1 MQKLTFIA
9 VLMILAASTLAS
21 PPALVPRK
29 SPEFTIYEPS
39 GKTTML
45 SSFKGKVVVIEFL
58 FIKSAHC
65 LRVAKTM
72 NKLNQELGPRGF
84 QPVAI
89 AFPAPGSDANGP
101 LVTYM
106 VDYFKLTYP
115 VGYTDSED
123 VDKYLGRGKDDVLN
137 IPQIVVIDR
146 AGVIRAQ
153 SGGRPGNPKL
163 ENEDSL
169 RTLVE
174 SLLSENRPPANRPT
188 RAAPPATKK
197 STMTAPV
204 LKFLAL

>member
-45 SSFKGKVVVIEFL
+45 
-58 FIKSAHC
+58 
-65 LRVAKTM
+65 
-72 NKLNQELGPRGF
+72 GPRGF

-115 VGYTDSED
+115 VGYTDSEN

-174 SLLSENRPPANRPT
+174 SLLSENRPPASRPT